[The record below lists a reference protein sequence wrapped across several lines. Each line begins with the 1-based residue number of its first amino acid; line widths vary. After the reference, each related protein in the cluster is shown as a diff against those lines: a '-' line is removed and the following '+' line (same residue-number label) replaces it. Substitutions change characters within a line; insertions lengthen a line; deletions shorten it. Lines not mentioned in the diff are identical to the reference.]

1 MAQTKIPNL
10 CGASA
15 EFNAIQTKFENLMSD
30 AIDGLESN
38 ASALSST
45 IDTAFTSLT
54 TELRALIPEIP
65 SLPDVNL
72 QSLITSLSSLT
83 PGTPEYISLLSEI
96 TTKFGTELAAA
107 GHTLDTLITNARTQI
122 EAGGDLCSVVPN
134 FELPAAGGT
143 AKEKSV
149 ESKQATIDSEE
160 EKKSTVVKN
169 AEVVLQNSGLIDRA
183 KELMVEV
190 SKEVDVVVGT
200 ITSTTA
206 PTSDTGAFTV
216 TDEIKEL
223 AFGLKDTLIKV
234 TTPADQDGKN
244 ITTGG
249 FAVRKT
255 RAQEKFKDS
264 DVTQSGDTWTIKL
277 SHEPIGIAMLAG
289 NSLTTRSVGSAFQPI
304 PTTEEIQ
311 TWVHIAKKGEHI
323 DWATRYHTATSA
335 FYEVDGQSVKI
346 TGRGQNFFPHTDT
359 HETYFHDRD
368 KDVEF
373 IVSYDYFANYDPSR
387 VKFN

>member
-10 CGASA
+10 CGASP

-83 PGTPEYISLLSEI
+83 PGTLEYIALLAEI
-96 TTKFGTELAAA
+96 KTKFGTELTAA

-122 EAGGDLCSVVPN
+122 EGGGDLCSVVPN

-223 AFGLKDTLIKV
+223 AFGLKDILIKV

-244 ITTGG
+244 VTTGG

-277 SHEPIGIAMLAG
+277 AHEPIGIAMLAG

-373 IVSYDYFANYDPSR
+373 IVAYDYFANYDPSR

>member
-83 PGTPEYISLLSEI
+83 PGTLEYIALLAEI
-96 TTKFGTELAAA
+96 KTKFGTELAAA

-122 EAGGDLCSVVPN
+122 EGGGDLCSVVPN

-244 ITTGG
+244 VTTGG

-289 NSLTTRSVGSAFQPI
+289 NSLTTRTSGSIHQPTPI
-304 PTTEEIQ
+304 TEEIQ
-311 TWVHIAKKGEHI
+311 IWVHIAKKGEHI
-323 DWATRYHTATSA
+323 DWTVGHHTATSA

-373 IVSYDYFANYDPSR
+373 IVSYDYFANYDPGL
-387 VKFN
+387 VET